1 MGNITLSLRGLSEA
15 IDRLDKAVAALPTV
29 ESTPSGQAHSDPQN
43 RDSLRAEVAAT
54 IAELDHLIG
63 QHRG

>member
-1 MGNITLSLRGLSEA
+1 MGNITLSLQRLGEA
-15 IDRLDKAVAALPTV
+15 IDRLEMAVTALPV
-29 ESTPSGQAHSDPQN
+29 AESYPTGQAHSDPQN

-63 QHRG
+63 QHHG